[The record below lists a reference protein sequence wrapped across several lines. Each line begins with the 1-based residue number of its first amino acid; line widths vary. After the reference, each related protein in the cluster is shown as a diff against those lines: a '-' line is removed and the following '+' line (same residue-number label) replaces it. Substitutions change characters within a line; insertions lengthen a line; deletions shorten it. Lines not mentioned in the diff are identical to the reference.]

1 MKTLKEKNVSFAY
14 PTSDVA
20 EAFGKYQEGTWYVEW
35 VDNKANIEMFV
46 TRSEALAFAET
57 LPLPYGR
64 QSFTPEMACRRYRP

>member
-1 MKTLKEKNVSFAY
+1 MKKKNVRYAY

-20 EAFGKYQEGTWYVEW
+20 EAFGKYQEGTWYVQW
-35 VDNKANIEMFV
+35 GKAHIKIFL
-46 TRSEALAFAET
+46 TRTEALAFAET